1 MKLISMTD
9 FVLHQHAESSN
20 QNEFEDNCFNYA
32 NFLKQEIKLEMF
44 VPCIDNIPFSELQL
58 EILNSDDAVPELR
71 KVHKQAKEKV
81 LFEGFEI
88 ATNKEGEKF
97 ILGDYTCLK
106 ISDLENGDVEDLVKY
121 VHIKLTPNAIKRIF
135 G

>member
-1 MKLISMTD
+1 MKLISMTN
-9 FVLHQHAESSN
+9 FVLQQHAESSN